1 MGGIPRYPALCAIL
15 ICTVILIAAAGCL
28 SDPTP
33 RSFST
38 NTDYKLLILSTEPL
52 YNVTFYL
59 PLPQKNGT
67 PMAGPLVL
75 TEDYFASGNYSS
87 EFVRSPPGADPD
99 WRVPGIDTEPL
110 YLKVTA
116 DRLYP
121 NETFGTP
128 FFFFYENRTVL
139 ASPLGYPD
147 TVTPIGN
154 ESVILQKVNFTPKTP
169 APDTSKDPTLVRYRQ
184 FNPKQRVALYANY
197 SASQTAWVNVYS
209 QVLVINRWES
219 GGDAK
224 QNFYGDS
231 FGWFHTG
238 PAHGWQVS
246 DGLFSSGVGTY
257 PNLTSPTWQ
266 GVVNPP
272 AVSREDRGSLP

>member
-1 MGGIPRYPALCAIL
+1 MEGTPWHPAFCLLLCTAL
-15 ICTVILIAAAGCL
+15 SLACAGCIF
-28 SDPTP
+28 DPAP

-38 NTDYKLLILSTEPL
+38 NTDYQLQIISTEPL

-75 TEDYFASGNYSS
+75 TENYFSSKNYSS
-87 EFVRSPPGADPD
+87 EFVRSPPGADHG

-110 YLKVTA
+110 YLKVTT

-128 FFFFYENRTVL
+128 FFFFYENKTVL
-139 ASPLGYPD
+139 ASPLDYPN
-147 TVTPIGN
+147 TVIPIGN
-154 ESVILQKVNFTPKTP
+154 ESVILQKVNFTPRIP
-169 APDTSKDPTLVRYRQ
+169 QPGSSKDPTLITYRQ
-184 FNPKQRVALYANY
+184 FDPKQRVVLYADY
-197 SASQTAWVNVYS
+197 SASPAAWVHVYS

-219 GGDAK
+219 GWDAK

-231 FGWFHTG
+231 FGWFNIG

-246 DGLFSSGVGTY
+246 EGLFSSGVGPY
-257 PNLTSPTWQ
+257 PNLSSPAWQ
-266 GVVNPP
+266 SVVNPP
-272 AVSREDRGSLP
+272 AVSREDGGFPP